1 MRQKPVIK
9 NVLKSVTKSYH
20 KVRKVLQIV
29 TKVYYKVPQV
39 LQSATGCY
47 YEVRQVFTKCD
58 SYCKAR
64 LIKDMLLNLHPVQ
77 LTKSLLFSAILN
89 ISTLD

>member
-29 TKVYYKVPQV
+29 TKVYYKVP
-39 LQSATGCY
+39 
-47 YEVRQVFTKCD
+47 
-58 SYCKAR
+58 
-64 LIKDMLLNLHPVQ
+64 
-77 LTKSLLFSAILN
+77 
-89 ISTLD
+89 